1 MYFIHVLVVVVAIL
15 TILASLALVF
25 GSDKKEKVHSL
36 WMPLAAIGEAVWAV
50 SIAIFLSLGNDVVG
64 STIAPWLV
72 RGIYLGAIVMNVA
85 ILGYILWKTWSGK
98 IVTLIF
104 MLGGILLG
112 GLIVGRPEMLYTG
125 IILADEGATVAL
137 NMHSWLYII
146 YAVYLCSI
154 AITFCATLFIRM
166 KHVAGKKKKHGYLY
180 FLLGL
185 IPASVLFAIF
195 NLLLPVFR
203 YDLIWVGPL
212 AVGLIVLG
220 FYFAIV
226 RFKIISLNSIALRI
240 LSTTVIIIAAFILYF
255 LIFHLVFAALFKVAH
270 PTPQVILLN
279 FIMIAIV
286 LALMPAYIEIM
297 SLTKSLI
304 MTKKIDLA
312 YIVKKLS
319 ANDRKKPNLK
329 EISGFLAEHMHFS
342 YVAFYVNDKLYI
354 ADDHKIPTELLTKM
368 AKLPS
373 PDHRA
378 WQDLSKLDQGVLKE
392 AEISRVAVLAGAN
405 GEIMGQMIFGH
416 PLYKTNLLHKDL
428 VEMAMI
434 ASLIGTMIE
443 DGTRKS

>member
-36 WMPLAAIGEAVWAV
+36 WMPLAAIGEASWAV

-85 ILGYILWKTWSGK
+85 ILGYILWKNWSGK
-98 IVTLIF
+98 IVTLLF
-104 MLGGILLG
+104 MAGGILLG
-112 GLIVGRPEMLYTG
+112 GMIIGHPGLLYTG
-125 IILADEGATVAL
+125 IILTDEGASVAL

-166 KHVAGKKKKHGYLY
+166 KHAIGKKKKHGYLY
-180 FLLGL
+180 AFLGL
-185 IPASVLFAIF
+185 APAALLFAVF
-195 NLLLPVFR
+195 NLLMPVFR

-226 RFKIISLNSIALRI
+226 RFKIITLNSIALRI
-240 LSTTVIIIAAFILYF
+240 LSTVVIIVAAFILYF
-255 LIFHLVFAALFKVAH
+255 LIFHLVFAALFRVPH
-270 PTPQVILLN
+270 PAPQVIILN

-286 LALMPAYIEIM
+286 LALMPAYLEIV
-297 SLTKSLI
+297 SLTKSLV

-329 EISGFLAEHMHFS
+329 EVSGFLAEHMHFS

-354 ADDHKIPTELLTKM
+354 ADDHKIAPELLTKI

-378 WQDLSKLDQGVLKE
+378 WQDLSKLNQDAVKE
-392 AEISRVAVLAGAN
+392 ADISKVAVLAGAN